1 MTPSQ
6 QTNLYSYKKQ
16 FDFLINLYKKKKLPN
31 KILFSGKKGIGKS
44 TFALHLIN
52 FIFSE
57 NEQYA
62 YSLDENKI
70 NDNNKSYKLINSDT
84 HPNFFLIDVKET
96 KKDIDIAQIRKMID
110 YANKSSFNDMERFV
124 IIDNVENLN
133 IHAAN
138 SLLKIL
144 EEPTTNLNFILILDS
159 QKKILKTISSRCIK
173 FDFSLHQNERIQ
185 IISSITEDNFYERL
199 SNDFKNTYLSPK
211 FYFDLH
217 NFFIQNNF
225 EKYNLDIED
234 VLFYLFEKKLF
245 KKNTFFLDHI
255 NHFVELYFYKMVS
268 KKKKIEKNFNSFNN
282 LLIDL
287 NNTVKYNLD
296 FEPFFLKFMKIVND
310 EK

>member
-6 QTNLYSYKKQ
+6 QTNLYSYKDQ
-16 FDFLINLYKKKKLPN
+16 FNFLINLYKKKKLPN

-57 NEQYA
+57 NEQHA
-62 YSLDENKI
+62 YSLNENKI
-70 NDNNKSYKLINSDT
+70 NDNNRSYKLINSNS
-84 HPNFFLIDVKET
+84 HPNFFLINEKEN
-96 KKDIDIAQIRKMID
+96 KKDIDVTQIRKMID
-110 YANKSSFNDMERFV
+110 YANKSSFNYMERFV

-133 IHAAN
+133 NHAAN

-159 QKKILKTISSRCIK
+159 QKKILKTISSRCVK
-173 FDFSLHQNERIQ
+173 FDFSLNIKERVKL
-185 IISSITEDNFYERL
+185 ISSITEDNFYEKL

-217 NFFIQNNF
+217 NFFIQNNLD
-225 EKYNLDIED
+225 KYNLDIED
-234 VLFYLFEKKLF
+234 FLFLVFENKLF
-245 KKNTFFLDHI
+245 KKNSFILDHI
-255 NHFVELYFYKMVS
+255 NHFVELYFYKMII
-268 KKKKIEKNFNSFNN
+268 KKIDIEKNFNSFNN

-296 FEPFFLKFMKIVND
+296 FEPFFLKFMKIISD
-310 EK
+310 ER